1 MNDVQEKKNIWKIS
15 EQTGQDVY
23 IVPQNNLVRGT
34 EFQLQQKKKK
44 FYWNMYYFSHL
55 I

>member
-1 MNDVQEKKNIWKIS
+1 MNDVQEKKMWKIS

-44 FYWNMYYFSHL
+44 FYRNMYNFSHF